1 MAGLN
6 KIILVGNLS
15 ADPETHFAVEGT
27 ARANFKL
34 GVRTFS
40 AGAAALMN
48 VEVVAWGKL
57 AEICGKLLKSGRLV
71 LVEGTLRIRSFEDQ
85 SGSRKWATEVV
96 AQNMIILDQSAGKA
110 KEEPSSVVP
119 TNVGTEEEE
128 VPDLPEGDLP
138 F

>member
-6 KIILVGNLS
+6 KIILVGTVAND
-15 ADPETHFAVEGT
+15 AETHFAVEGT

-40 AGAAALMN
+40 SGAASLMN
-48 VEVVAWGKL
+48 VDIVVWGKL
-57 AEICGKLLKSGRLV
+57 AESCAKLLKAGRMV
-71 LVEGTLRIRSFEDQ
+71 LVEGAIRIRSFEDQ
-85 SGSRKWATEVV
+85 SGSRKWATEV
-96 AQNMIILDQSAGKA
+96 SAGSLQLLDH
-110 KEEPSSVVP
+110 SSSAP
-119 TNVGTEEEE
+119 TAVGVSEEE

>member
-85 SGSRKWATEVV
+85 SGSRKWTTEVV
-96 AQNMIILDQSAGKA
+96 ANNMQILDQP
-110 KEEPSSVVP
+110 KEDSSSGVP
-119 TNVGTEEEE
+119 TNVGTQEEE

>member
-6 KIILVGNLS
+6 KIILVGNLVN
-15 ADPETHFAVEGT
+15 DPETHFAVEGA
-27 ARANFKL
+27 ARVNFKL

-40 AGAAALMN
+40 SGAASLMN

-57 AEICGKLLKSGRLV
+57 AESCAKILKSGRLV
-71 LVEGTLRIRSFEDQ
+71 LVEGSIHIRSFEDQ
-85 SGSRKWATEVV
+85 SGGRKWATEVTAHNLQV
-96 AQNMIILDQSAGKA
+96 LDQSAGA
-110 KEEPSSVVP
+110 LKEDLSSRAP
-119 TNVGTEEEE
+119 TSVGAEEE